1 MIQSH
6 TVVSYNADGCN
17 VNISS
22 RTIELTDKNRN
33 EVILRDCNA
42 ENLQDAVQYYI
53 RSRKYL
59 GSDDA
64 ADKER
69 MVSFLRN
76 VIIDCRD
83 AIRYI
88 DPTAAEVNHASV

>member
-6 TVVSYNADGCN
+6 TVVCYNADGCN

-22 RTIELTDKNRN
+22 RTIELTDKQRN
-33 EVILRDCNA
+33 EIVFRECNA

-59 GSDDA
+59 GSDDT

-69 MVSFLRN
+69 MLAFLRD
-76 VIIDCRD
+76 VIRDCQD
-83 AIRYI
+83 AICYI
-88 DPTAAEVNHASV
+88 DPTEANHASA

>member
-6 TVVSYNADGCN
+6 TVVCYNADGCN

-22 RTIELTDKNRN
+22 RTIELTDKQRN
-33 EVILRDCNA
+33 EVIFRECNA

-64 ADKER
+64 ADKAK
-69 MVSFLRN
+69 MVAYLQN
-76 VIIDCRD
+76 IITDCQD

-88 DPTAAEVNHASV
+88 NPTEANNASA

>member
-1 MIQSH
+1 MQSH

-33 EVILRDCNA
+33 EVILRDCNV

-64 ADKER
+64 ADKSK
-69 MVSFLRN
+69 MVAFLRN
-76 VIIDCRD
+76 VITDCQD

-88 DPTAAEVNHASV
+88 DPAAAEVNHASA